1 MYLSCAGFIPMVGFL
16 QEGFR
21 GAKSRAVWG
30 CPHGDR
36 GVKVLILLV
45 NVKINSCEQVN
56 PMPHKARSGRW
67 CFDM

>member
-36 GVKVLILLV
+36 GLR
-45 NVKINSCEQVN
+45 C
-56 PMPHKARSGRW
+56 
-67 CFDM
+67 